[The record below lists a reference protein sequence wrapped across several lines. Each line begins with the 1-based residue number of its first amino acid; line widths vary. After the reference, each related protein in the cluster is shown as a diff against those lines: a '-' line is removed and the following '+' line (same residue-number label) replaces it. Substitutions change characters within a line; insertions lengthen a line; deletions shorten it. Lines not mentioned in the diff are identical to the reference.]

1 MQNITQ
7 MKHLYI
13 SLIFVFSAFVAL
25 AQDGQSKS
33 AVAQFSEIISE
44 YSSTKDLGICGPKFD
59 NLCHAKIKCRVE
71 NDLIKR
77 IAERSHDLPKTE
89 GTYLFDTYINEL
101 VKMIDKGARISIEN
115 VEYDR
120 SLKMLDNTATMI
132 KYDIVIE
139 EMLDTKYQYTDVA
152 VIRDGKITA
161 IYQYSG
167 TRKYVAAMQ
176 LLLPY
181 LPDLDSYWTRCNKY
195 VHRIDK
201 SKAEVAFE
209 AFREIASSCFGDI
222 ARKSMAMMVGM
233 EIAGVGCKNIPKY
246 VKILD
251 IGTYSYY
258 ASTNYTPRI
267 PFIVKGWAN
276 WWINGYWDL
285 YYFENSHIFYKK
297 HPYYKSKGLVYLQ
310 HFYKYRN
317 MTNCDLLYIKRKGNY
332 FGFVDQNG
340 NEVIKCKYNFAF
352 PFDQQ
357 SRLSAVRNNEN
368 KWGFINEAGAVVIP
382 FIYDNVNDV
391 FVDSKNYV
399 IKDDRLILI
408 NSKGEELRAI
418 SGYNYLIPKLE
429 ENEIIAYNSKLNQYD
444 VFDFYGNLIVE
455 NCFPNMDKGE
465 GRFWGYWNDLGTA
478 LRLGRERNSIAD
490 EPWRLD

>member
-1 MQNITQ
+1 

-120 SLKMLDNTATMI
+120 SLKMLDNAATMI
-132 KYDIVIE
+132 KYDIIIE

-176 LLLPY
+176 LLLPH
-181 LPDLDSYWTRCNKY
+181 LPNFYESWTDCDKFS
-195 VHRIDK
+195 HRIDK
-201 SKAEVAFE
+201 SKAEVAFDT
-209 AFREIASSCFGDI
+209 FREIASSRFGDI
-222 ARKSMAMMVGM
+222 AHKSMAMMVGM
-233 EIAGVGCKNIPKY
+233 EIAGVGCKDIPKY
-246 VKILD
+246 VKLLD

-258 ASTNYTPRI
+258 ASVHNYAPRI
-267 PFIVKGWAN
+267 PFMVKGGAN
-276 WWINGYWDL
+276 WRIDGYWDL
-285 YYFENSHIFYKK
+285 FHNEGSHIFFKK
-297 HPYYKSKGLVYLQ
+297 HPYYKSKGYVYLQ

-317 MTNCDLLYIKRKGNY
+317 MTNCDLPYIKRKGGN
-332 FGFVDQNG
+332 FGFADQNG
-340 NEVIKCKYNFAF
+340 NDVIKCKYNFAF
-352 PFDQQ
+352 PFDKQ
-357 SRLSAVRNNEN
+357 SRLSAVRNYEN
-368 KWGFINEAGAVVIP
+368 KWGFINEVGTVVIP

-391 FVDSKNYV
+391 FVDGKNYA
-399 IKDDRLILI
+399 IKNDHLILI
-408 NSKGEELRAI
+408 NSKGEELRKI

-429 ENEIIAYNSKLNQYD
+429 ENEIIAYNCSLNQYD

-455 NCFPNMDKGE
+455 NCFPDMVKGGD
-465 GRFWGYWNDLGTA
+465 GRFRYYWDYLYS
-478 LRLGRERNSIAD
+478 LSLSRKRLSIAD
-490 EPWRLD
+490 ISR